1 MGWIDVVRLALC
13 SVTRHLATNRE
24 EIAMDVSVTEVMLGI
39 IILSLVLTGIQL
51 NRIEKQN
58 EGLWNLLISLG
69 ADPLRQKN

>member
-1 MGWIDVVRLALC
+1 
-13 SVTRHLATNRE
+13 
-24 EIAMDVSVTEVMLGI
+24 MDVSVTEVMLGI